1 MLRRKALEQLEEWY
15 ATRTKQ
21 ALLVTGARQVG
32 KTYLVRHFASLHWEN
47 VVELN
52 FFENSEAR
60 QAVESATSSAELFMR
75 LTAFAQAPVVP
86 GTTVFFLD
94 EVQECKEVLTAIK
107 FLMERGEYDYI
118 LSGSLLGVELEGIS
132 SAPVGYLSTV
142 KMYPLDFEEFCW
154 ANNLSGDVIAVA
166 RNAFVERTSVDE
178 FVHARLLGLFHRYLI
193 SGGMPDA
200 VVAFTETD
208 DVKKARTAQEAIVTQ
223 YRWDISKYAGGRARV
238 VRRIFDLMPSE
249 ISRQDKRFTVRD
261 IEGDSHFDRYDND
274 FMWLTDA
281 NVALAAYSV
290 REPRYPL
297 ATALEVPKFKL
308 FSSDV
313 GLLTY
318 QCGLDVVRGILG
330 ERPDINFGAVY
341 ENAVAQELAA
351 HGRGLY
357 YFKNRTMGELDF
369 VVQTDDG
376 RVVPVEVKSG
386 KGYRRH
392 VALGKV
398 LSTAN
403 YGIEEALV
411 LHEGNLSVDDAVA
424 YCPVYMAA
432 FL

>member
-60 QAVESATSSAELFMR
+60 QAVESARSSAELFMR
-75 LTAFAQAPVVP
+75 LTAFAQVPVVP
-86 GTTVFFLD
+86 GSTVFFLD
-94 EVQECKEVLTAIK
+94 EVQECKEALTAIK

-166 RNAFVERTSVDE
+166 RNAFVERIPVDE

-223 YRWDISKYAGGRARV
+223 YRWDISSTRAAGRA
-238 VRRIFDLMPSE
+238 S
-249 ISRQDKRFTVRD
+249 SA
-261 IEGDSHFDRYDND
+261 G
-274 FMWLTDA
+274 
-281 NVALAAYSV
+281 
-290 REPRYPL
+290 
-297 ATALEVPKFKL
+297 
-308 FSSDV
+308 FSTS
-313 GLLTY
+313 
-318 QCGLDVVRGILG
+318 
-330 ERPDINFGAVY
+330 
-341 ENAVAQELAA
+341 
-351 HGRGLY
+351 
-357 YFKNRTMGELDF
+357 
-369 VVQTDDG
+369 
-376 RVVPVEVKSG
+376 
-386 KGYRRH
+386 
-392 VALGKV
+392 
-398 LSTAN
+398 
-403 YGIEEALV
+403 
-411 LHEGNLSVDDAVA
+411 
-424 YCPVYMAA
+424 CPAR
-432 FL
+432 